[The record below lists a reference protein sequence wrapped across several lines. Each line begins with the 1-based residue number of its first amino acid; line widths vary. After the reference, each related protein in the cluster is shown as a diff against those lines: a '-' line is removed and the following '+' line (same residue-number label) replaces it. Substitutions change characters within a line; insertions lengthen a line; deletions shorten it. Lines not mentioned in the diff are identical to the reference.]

1 MLLSFWKKQTD
12 FLDSL
17 KSGLSEELL
26 DESLLTDHVKTE
38 GYLMVVLGSRP
49 CALVTIP
56 AELPDG
62 AELGREIDLLC
73 AEDLR
78 RVTEAPAEQKPLL
91 IPKLRSRIQESFRKV
106 VFSSASYKAHVD
118 WSRKLSLQTLDVE
131 VRPSIHEL
139 YLFKNLGVGKQ
150 LTRLIALRVAA
161 RKEHAF
167 SKGFVGT
174 RTSLAYAEELSADYL
189 NSAGKLLGYP
199 PCCVKAYADDRLGGG
214 VNVEARAS
222 TQLRQMDEGTRQSSA
237 YAYFARNFFPC
248 HPQCQNAIEIGGS
261 AFQRLTDVH
270 PKLGAIYFEC
280 MRKNAETV
288 MEYPELTRQYRQKME
303 KTVTNG

>member
-1 MLLSFWKKQTD
+1 MRLWKRQTD
-12 FLDSL
+12 LLDSL

-38 GYLMVVLGSRP
+38 GYLMVVLGVRP

-62 AELGREIDLLC
+62 AELGSKIDVLC

-78 RVTEAPAEQKPLL
+78 RVTEAPAEKKPFL

-106 VFSSASYKAHVD
+106 VFSSASYKAYVS

-139 YLFKNLGVGKQ
+139 YLFKNLAVGKQ
-150 LTRLIALRVAA
+150 LKRLIALKAAA

-199 PCCVKAYADDRLGGG
+199 SCCVKAYADDRLGGG
-214 VNVEARAS
+214 VNVEGRAS
-222 TQLRQMDEGTRQSSA
+222 TQLRQINEGARQSSI
-237 YAYFARNFFPC
+237 YAYFARDFFPC
-248 HPQCQNAIEIGGS
+248 HPQCRNATEIGRM
-261 AFQRLTDVH
+261 AFHRLTDVN
-270 PKLGAIYFEC
+270 PELGAIYFEC
-280 MRKNAETV
+280 MRKNAKTV
-288 MEYPELTRQYRQKME
+288 EEYPELTQQYRQKME
-303 KTVTNG
+303 KTVTNS

>member
-1 MLLSFWKKQTD
+1 MSFWKKPID
-12 FLDSL
+12 ILDSL

-26 DESLLTDHVKTE
+26 DESFLTDHVKTE
-38 GYLMVVLGSRP
+38 AYLMVVLGVRP

-78 RVTEAPAEQKPLL
+78 RVTEAPAEKKPLF
-91 IPKLRSRIQESFRKV
+91 IPKLRSRIQGSFRKV
-106 VFSSASYKAHVD
+106 VFSSAAYKAHVG

-139 YLFKNLGVGKQ
+139 YLFKNLAVGKQ
-150 LTRLIALRVAA
+150 LKRLIALRAAA
-161 RKEHAF
+161 RKEFAF

-174 RTSLAYAEELSADYL
+174 RTNLAYAEELSADYL
-189 NSAGKLLGYP
+189 HSAGKLLGYP
-199 PCCVKAYADDRLGGG
+199 PCCVKTYADDRLGGG
-214 VNVEARAS
+214 VNVETRAS
-222 TQLRQMDEGTRQSSA
+222 TQLRQIDEGARQPSV

-248 HPQCQNAIEIGGS
+248 HPQCRNAIEIGRS
-261 AFQRLTDVH
+261 ALHHLTDVN

-280 MRKNAETV
+280 MRKNAKTV
-288 MEYPELTRQYRQKME
+288 EEYPELTQQYRQKME
-303 KTVTNG
+303 KTVTNR

>member
-1 MLLSFWKKQTD
+1 MLLRLWKKQINVPD
-12 FLDSL
+12 LL

-26 DESLLTDHVKTE
+26 DEPLLTDHVKTE
-38 GYLMVVLGSRP
+38 CYLTVALIIRP

-62 AELGREIDLLC
+62 AELGRKIDVLC
-73 AEDLR
+73 AEDLHKI
-78 RVTEAPAEQKPLL
+78 TEAPAEQKPLL

-106 VFSSASYKAHVD
+106 VFSSASYRAHLN
-118 WSRKLSLQTLDVE
+118 WAGKLSLQTLDVE

-139 YLFKNLGVGKQ
+139 YLYTNPAVERQ
-150 LTRLIALRVAA
+150 LKRLVAFRASA
-161 RKEHAF
+161 RKLAF
-167 SKGFVGT
+167 SKGSVGT

-199 PCCVKAYADDRLGGG
+199 SCCVKAYADDRLGGG
-214 VNVEARAS
+214 VNAETRAS
-222 TQLRQMDEGTRQSSA
+222 TQLRQMNEGTRQSSV

-248 HPQCQNAIEIGGS
+248 HPECQNAIEIGRS
-261 AFQRLTDVH
+261 AFQRLTDVN
-270 PKLGAIYFEC
+270 PKLGAIYFDC

-303 KTVTNG
+303 KTVTDS